1 MRSTL
6 LEDKP
11 PAALVAPTVFG
22 RAVAWFRPAPPI
34 PQKSPEEVAVEY
46 PIFRW
51 RVFEATFIAY
61 AAYYLVRNNLSP
73 VQVDLGHALGYD
85 NTMLGSILA
94 ASAGAYGIGKFVLG
108 QFADRS
114 NAKKFLLL
122 GLLLTATMNF
132 AFGLSRNFPAHLA
145 LWTLNGFVQGM
156 GSGPCL
162 RSLAHWYSVRERGT
176 VFGIWNISHNIGGA
190 AAGIVAAKCT
200 EYFGWPS
207 AFYVPGALA
216 LVAAGYVWFR
226 MYDTPQSVG
235 MPPVEEYV
243 SGERIVPGAEVVERE
258 LSIREIF
265 TVYLLPNR
273 ILWILAC
280 ATFFSHIARYS
291 IVDWGPTYL
300 REVKGASLLDG
311 GWSIAINEGAGVFG
325 MLVMGW
331 LSDRVGGRRGMISAL
346 SMLPLIL
353 GLEALILVPAHHIA
367 LEYAVFAVLG
377 FFAYGPLMLMGVMSL
392 DYTSKKAVATAGGF
406 IALFGYTGRAIE
418 GQAIGWVAQ
427 NYGWKLSFDC
437 VIGCVLMGFILLC
450 FTWNTRPRG

>member
-6 LEDKP
+6 LEDQR
-11 PAALVAPTVFG
+11 VAGTGTTVAG
-22 RAVAWFRPAPPI
+22 RVADWFRPAPPI

-51 RVFEATFIAY
+51 RIFEATFIAY

-85 NTMLGSILA
+85 KTMLGTILA
-94 ASAGAYGIGKFVLG
+94 SSAGAYGIGKFALG

-132 AFGLSRNFPAHLA
+132 AFGLSRSFPAHLG

-176 VFGIWNISHNIGGA
+176 VFGIWNISHNVGGA

-216 LVAAGYVWFR
+216 VVCAVYVLFR
-226 MYDTPQSVG
+226 MVDTPQSVG
-235 MPPVEEYV
+235 MPPIEEYTNGGQV
-243 SGERIVPGAEVVERE
+243 AEGVRDPERE
-258 LSIREIF
+258 LSLREIIF
-265 TVYLLPNR
+265 DYLLPNR
-273 ILWILAC
+273 VLWILGC
-280 ATFFSHIARYS
+280 ATFFAYIANYS
-291 IVDWGPTYL
+291 IIDWGPTYL
-300 REVKGASLLDG
+300 REVKGASLTDG
-311 GWSIAINEGAGVFG
+311 GVSLAVNEGAGIFG

-346 SMLPLIL
+346 SLLPLIA
-353 GLEALILVPAHHIA
+353 GFEAMLLVPPHHILA
-367 LEYAVFAVLG
+367 EYIVFAVLG

-406 IALFGYTGRAIE
+406 IALFGYTGRMVE
-418 GQAIGWVAQ
+418 GQAIGWIAQ
-427 NYGWKLSFDC
+427 HHGWRLSFDFVIVC
-437 VIGCVLMGFILLC
+437 VIMGFILLS